1 MDLDFDSSTILY
13 NDICCWLVYNIHL
26 FYYLSIY
33 KMKYVDCLLLLYLS
47 KNQKQLVHTEQT
59 NRKKE

>member
-13 NDICCWLVYNIHL
+13 NDICCWL